1 MHIVLQF
8 YYFRVSKSQDRKDA
22 LEAYGHDKLVFE
34 TVHNI
39 DEYATETVSTMREAL
54 RVRNHQQFYAKKP
67 SNVVLLLSS
76 ETHAMLYDNDFFF

>member
-1 MHIVLQF
+1 MQF

-39 DEYATETVSTMREAL
+39 DEYATETVSTIREAL
-54 RVRNHQQFYAKKP
+54 RVRDHQQFYEKNP
-67 SNVVLLLSS
+67 SNVVLLQFKLK
-76 ETHAMLYDNDFFF
+76 